1 VKLIYKHW
9 QAPEVPAQI
18 LTRASG
24 LPARSIRLPKRY
36 RDELPPAPPPI
47 FNDPEPEIDV
57 DEPIPTFTEETPQ
70 NSYEYRTEPDS
81 YGVLREYSQ
90 GKPSITPDEH
100 YSLMDVVE
108 SPYLALDPSD
118 SQSRISHFTSPLQ
131 RLCSAATSTVQIED
145 NSLAIYSPFRN
156 MSIFRVMSWFYSSS
170 GVKSLSELNSLVK
183 DVILAP
189 DFKTEDFIGF
199 NAKKEHK
206 LMDSYRNSST
216 EPSTFT
222 FDDSWIK
229 GSVEIPLPCDGVE
242 QSEAEAPRFIVEVY
256 YRKLL
261 DVIKA
266 ALAEPSAEQFH
277 TSPFRAFWQPGPDEA
292 EERIYSE
299 IYTGERWN
307 EEFAKIHEANQQ
319 GPHRNLEALL
329 VALMIWS
336 DATLL
341 AQFGNAQLW
350 PIYLYIGNQSK
361 YSRAK
366 PSSFAAHHVAYM
378 PKVFF
383 FAHYTSIM
391 FILSSLTTRF
401 KNSTWKPSESQRLQQ
416 CLPISV
422 AS

>member
-1 VKLIYKHW
+1 MKSLIIE
-9 QAPEVPAQI
+9 QVPAQI
-18 LTRASG
+18 PTRASG
-24 LPARSIRLPKRY
+24 RPARSIRLPKRY

-47 FNDPEPEIDV
+47 PTDELESEIDV
-57 DEPIPTFTEETPQ
+57 EEQIAAFTADPQDIHIQ
-70 NSYEYRTEPDS
+70 NSYKYRTESDS

-100 YSLMDVVE
+100 YSLMDVLE
-108 SPYLALDPSD
+108 SPYLALPVDLSA
-118 SQSRISHFTSPLQ
+118 SQPRTTSHFASPLQ
-131 RLCSAATSTVQIED
+131 KFCSQSAATSESQ
-145 NSLAIYSPFRN
+145 SIYSPFRN
-156 MSIFRVMSWFYSSS
+156 MSIFRLMTWFYGSS
-170 GVKSLSELNSLVK
+170 GVKSLTELNSLVK

-199 NAKKEHK
+199 DMKKEHRI
-206 LMDSYRNSST
+206 MDSHRNSLT
-216 EPSTFT
+216 EASPFA

-229 GSVEIPLPCDGVE
+229 GSVEIPLPCDGIQ
-242 QSEAEAPRFIVEVY
+242 QSESEAPRFIVEVY

-266 ALAEPSAEQFH
+266 ALVEPSAERFH
-277 TSPFRAFWQPGPDEA
+277 IFPFQAFWQPGPDEA

-299 IYTGERWN
+299 IYTGDRWN
-307 EEFAKIHEANQQ
+307 EEYTKVHVTNQQ
-319 GPHRNLEALL
+319 GPHCDLEALL

-378 PKVFF
+378 PKVCVFF
-383 FAHYTSIM
+383 LLVI
-391 FILSSLTTRF
+391 
-401 KNSTWKPSESQRLQQ
+401 P
-416 CLPISV
+416 P
-422 AS
+422 

>member
-1 VKLIYKHW
+1 M
-9 QAPEVPAQI
+9 
-18 LTRASG
+18 
-24 LPARSIRLPKRY
+24 PKRY

-47 FNDPEPEIDV
+47 PTDELESEIDV
-57 DEPIPTFTEETPQ
+57 EEQIAAFTADPQEIHTQ
-70 NSYEYRTEPDS
+70 NSYKYRTESDS

-100 YSLMDVVE
+100 YSLMDVLE
-108 SPYLALDPSD
+108 SPYLALPVDPST
-118 SQSRISHFTSPLQ
+118 SQPRTTSHFASPLQ
-131 RLCSAATSTVQIED
+131 KFCSQSAATSESQT
-145 NSLAIYSPFRN
+145 IYSPFRN
-156 MSIFRVMSWFYSSS
+156 MSIFRLMTWFYSSS

-199 NAKKEHK
+199 DMKKEHRI
-206 LMDSYRNSST
+206 MDSHRDSLT
-216 EPSTFT
+216 EASPFA

-229 GSVEIPLPCDGVE
+229 GSVEIPLPCDGIQ
-242 QSEAEAPRFIVEVY
+242 QSESEAPRFIVEVY

-266 ALAEPSAEQFH
+266 ALVEPSAERFH
-277 TSPFRAFWQPGPDEA
+277 IFPFRAFWQPGPDEA

-299 IYTGERWN
+299 IYTGDRWN
-307 EEFAKIHEANQQ
+307 EEYTKVHVTNQQ
-319 GPHRNLEALL
+319 GPHCDLEALL

-350 PIYLYIGNQSK
+350 PVYLYIGNQSK

-378 PKVFF
+378 PKVCVFF
-383 FAHYTSIM
+383 LLVI
-391 FILSSLTTRF
+391 
-401 KNSTWKPSESQRLQQ
+401 P
-416 CLPISV
+416 P
-422 AS
+422 